1 MNDRTFRYWGE
12 VRKKGCLTWVFR
24 STLIISIV
32 YIGFSILF
40 NYPSSG
46 SSNFIDFLKDEGLV
60 YVTFPCLMFFFN
72 WGLWLYRE
80 SKYKQELERRDVA

>member
-1 MNDRTFRYWGE
+1 MNERTFQYWSKA
-12 VRKKGCLTWVFR
+12 RSKGCLAWVFR
-24 STLIISIV
+24 NTFITSVV

-40 NYPSSG
+40 NYPSS
-46 SSNFIDFLKDEGLV
+46 NEPTFIDFLKEESLV

-80 SKYKQELERRDVA
+80 NKYSKELARRDVA